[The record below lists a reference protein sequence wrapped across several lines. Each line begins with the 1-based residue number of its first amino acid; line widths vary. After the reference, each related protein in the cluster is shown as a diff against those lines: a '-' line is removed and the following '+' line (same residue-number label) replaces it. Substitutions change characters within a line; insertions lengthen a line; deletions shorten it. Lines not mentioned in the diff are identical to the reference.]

1 MIPDNS
7 AYHASI
13 ECWNE
18 DIRTSITDNNRI
30 VWTAGDK
37 ITIFE
42 GNDVG
47 KAFQVD
53 PSLVGKSYADF
64 LPVDESDTDQSV
76 TSFEGVLAMYPYSS
90 AISLSL
96 LKTGG
101 LKIDDIIFPTE
112 QAYDPDTFSDDS
124 FLMTPYA
131 SNGSKPLSFKNVCG
145 VLKLELTGD
154 FDVAEIIIEGNS
166 GELISGHGTILI
178 DKTGPPSVE
187 MSDGHPRLY
196 PSYVHHR

>member
-18 DIRTSITDNNRI
+18 DTRTSITDNNRI

-53 PSLVGKSYADF
+53 PSFVGKSYADF

-124 FLMTPYA
+124 FLMTSYA
-131 SNGSKPLSFKNVCG
+131 FNGSKSLSFKNVCG

-166 GELISGHGTILI
+166 GELISGHGAILI

-187 MSDGHPRLY
+187 MSDGASKTVSLVCSP
-196 PSYVHHR
+196 